1 MASAR
6 KTDRLAPP
14 IMHAFRAA
22 HEARDAKKRLDIRD
36 EAGERI
42 IAGRRMSARTA
53 ITEPVL
59 RAEVAR
65 DLTNLMNTT
74 NLASVEDLS
83 ATPEV
88 RRSILNFGIPDLAHR
103 SIDEGRTVDIAA
115 EIQRALVDFEPRLV
129 RQTIQATRDMN
140 VRASDLQIRFL
151 VRADMKCD
159 PLNVPVEFVADV
171 EVETGKIK
179 IDRL

>member
-1 MASAR
+1 MANSR

-14 IMHAFRAA
+14 LMHAFRAA
-22 HEARDAKKRLDIRD
+22 HEARDAKKRVDLRD

-42 IAGRRMSARTA
+42 IAGRRMSVRTA

-65 DLTNLMNTT
+65 DLGMLMNTI
-74 NLASVEDLS
+74 NLASIEDLS

-103 SIDEGRTVDIAA
+103 SLDEGGVGGVSN
-115 EIQRALVDFEPRLV
+115 EIERALIDFEPRLLP
-129 RQTIQATRDMN
+129 QTIHATRDTS
-140 VRASDLQIRFL
+140 VKASDLQIRFH
-151 VRADMKCD
+151 VRADLKCD
-159 PLNVPVEFVADV
+159 PVNVPVEFIADV
-171 EVETGKIK
+171 EVETGKVK
-179 IDRL
+179 IDRF